1 MLPPNCSTPAIT
13 QVVQV
18 SRSDRWFIHQR
29 LQELMIPSWCLED
42 GSLQVEIHST
52 LDAML
57 VHSTIR
63 QFTAPRNELVS
74 WLENCWRAIHES

>member
-1 MLPPNCSTPAIT
+1 MLPPDCSALSIT

-18 SRSDRWFIHQR
+18 SRSDRWFVHQR
-29 LQELMIPSWCLED
+29 LQELMISSWCLDD
-42 GSLQVEIHST
+42 GSLQVEVNSS

-74 WLENCWRAIHES
+74 WLENCWETVH